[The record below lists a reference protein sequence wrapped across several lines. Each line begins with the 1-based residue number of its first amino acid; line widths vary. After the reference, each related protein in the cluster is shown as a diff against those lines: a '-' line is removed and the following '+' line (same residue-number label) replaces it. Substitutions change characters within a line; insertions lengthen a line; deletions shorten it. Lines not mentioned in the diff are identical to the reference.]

1 VGVAG
6 ALPAGERVP
15 PESPAQAKEDVGTIA
30 PPPCSTRCGANTRHG
45 ANAVPRWASMRP
57 ENSSGETVRIDDP
70 GGSATPAHV
79 ISPATRAS
87 PAEAAA
93 SMSSATAVSYAGPGT
108 PVIRPA
114 DRPARSAT

>member
-1 VGVAG
+1 G
-6 ALPAGERVP
+6 ASGA
-15 PESPAQAKEDVGTIA
+15 PECPVQAREDVVTTARTPG
-30 PPPCSTRCGANTRHG
+30 STRGGANTRHG
-45 ANAVPRWASMRP
+45 ENAVPRWASMRP
-57 ENSSGETVRIDDP
+57 ENSSGETVRIDEP

-79 ISPATRAS
+79 ISPATQAS